1 MYLQCQEINQA
12 SCDIARRCADKWGT
26 IVAGGIV
33 QTAAYRDGLGKE
45 EVHKELREGLEVLIH
60 NNIDLIIVEYFHN
73 IEEMEWAIELALS
86 YDKPVAATMCMG
98 PCGDGKVGSLSE
110 RRGRRRDFD
119 GIYSEHQARGV
130 RSQDGQSRSQDQRS
144 QLFV

>member
-12 SCDIARRCADKWGT
+12 SCDIARRCSDKWGT

-33 QTAAYRDGLGKE
+33 QTAAYKDGLGKE

-98 PCGDGKVGSLSE
+98 PCGDGKVGSE
-110 RRGRRRDFD
+110 RRRRDYD
-119 GIYSEHQARGV
+119 DICSEHQARGV
-130 RSQDGQSRSQDQRS
+130 CGQDGQSRSQDHRS
-144 QLFV
+144 QLLV

>member
-1 MYLQCQEINQA
+1 MLQCQEINQA

-33 QTAAYRDGLGKE
+33 QTAAYSDGLGKA
-45 EVHKELREGLEVLIH
+45 EVHRELREGMEVLID

-98 PCGDGKVGSLSE
+98 PCGDGKVGSCQVGL
-110 RRGRRRDFD
+110 
-119 GIYSEHQARGV
+119 
-130 RSQDGQSRSQDQRS
+130 
-144 QLFV
+144 